1 MIRAHN
7 MAFPVE
13 MCCPLEDYDDIL
25 YEVLKYSK
33 LSLVAIA
40 CVNKQFNALT
50 KKYAENYRPE
60 GCFGRVEWLSFG
72 GDPGIEPHLP
82 LKMIQDF
89 DASKEMLTLIPE
101 SINDEPLTLSS
112 IDAFISKHKNSDKSN
127 YTFPLSQHGI
137 YDNTVK
143 KFKSHFVILSKDV
156 LLATKNKNFRKQAYA
171 VKKQGFEIPNLI
183 DTVVSL
189 FMHNLKTGEF
199 IYPSYCYSTGN
210 SQLTYTRVREKN
222 KKNYRIIIGAFC
234 AHNLYIG
241 YNITY
246 NASFIGVACAR
257 KSIGD

>member
-1 MIRAHN
+1 MMN
-7 MAFPVE
+7 EVGTSLFPPE
-13 MCCPLEDYDDIL
+13 IFNEI
-25 YEVLKYSK
+25 LKYSK
-33 LSLVAIA
+33 SSFAPLA
-40 CVNKQFNALT
+40 CVKKQFEILIKDYVQHNPLKGYFG
-50 KKYAENYRPE
+50 KKEWKNY
-60 GCFGRVEWLSFG
+60 V
-72 GDPGIEPHLP
+72 GDPGIVCPIP
-82 LKMIQDF
+82 LMFQDF
-89 DASKEMLTLIPE
+89 DPLKQMLTFIPE
-101 SINDEPLTLSS
+101 TINGALLTLSS
-112 IDAFISKHKNSDKSN
+112 IDAFVSKYKKSVKSN